1 MQTEINV
8 HETGTLSKEQL
19 LLFLEKGELAAQYI
33 RINSDIYIKVYIKLK
48 EEDND
53 AV

>member
-1 MQTEINV
+1 MKNEPKE

-19 LLFLEKGELAAQYI
+19 LLFLEKGELTAKYI
-33 RINSDIYIKVYIKLK
+33 RINSDIYIQVYIELK